1 MPEQLPQDGCTPVYA
16 PDHPLKCRRYHLCIP
31 LAGVDEPGHP
41 CRQSEPQFQR
51 LEQSA
56 PGAKKKQPVYSNY
69 SNRTKPIPQ
78 RYVANQTQY
87 ILAFLKYPQ

>member
-56 PGAKKKQPVYSNY
+56 PGAKKS
-69 SNRTKPIPQ
+69 S
-78 RYVANQTQY
+78 QY
-87 ILAFLKYPQ
+87 IATTLIEQNQSHRDTWPTKHSTYLHF